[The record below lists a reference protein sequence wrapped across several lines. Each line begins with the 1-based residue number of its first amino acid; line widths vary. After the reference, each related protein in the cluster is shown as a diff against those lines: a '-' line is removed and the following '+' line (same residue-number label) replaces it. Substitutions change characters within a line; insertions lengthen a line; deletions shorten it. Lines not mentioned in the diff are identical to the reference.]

1 MVLTGSVVRG
11 GASIDAP
18 LMGRAP
24 VVPRALSR
32 GPFTLADARRHG
44 LDRWNLQGAS
54 WRRLGPQTYALARL
68 GETPQL
74 KLEAAGRRLP
84 PGAVFSGFTAA
95 WLHGLDVEPC
105 DPIEVTAPSPAR
117 ISTRAGLVVRRRA
130 MDRDEVVTRRGLAA
144 TSMLRTIRDLCPRLS
159 LTEAVAITDMALHA
173 GKVDR
178 QDLVAAAAAPT
189 AGVRVLRQVLEH
201 AEPAAESPMET
212 RLRMLLV
219 LAGLPRPEAQVAVRD
234 RLLRV
239 IGRPDLYYRDER
251 LGLEYDGG
259 THRDTL
265 VEDNRRQNRLLDA
278 GVRLL
283 RFTAGDIFDTPDHV
297 IGLVRAALAA

>member
-1 MVLTGSVVRG
+1 
-11 GASIDAP
+11 
-18 LMGRAP
+18 
-24 VVPRALSR
+24 
-32 GPFTLADARRHG
+32 
-44 LDRWNLQGAS
+44 
-54 WRRLGPQTYALARL
+54 LARL
-68 GETPQL
+68 DETPQL
-74 KLEAAGRRLP
+74 KLEAASRRLP
-84 PGAVFSGFTAA
+84 RGAVFSGFTAA

-105 DPIEVTAPSPAR
+105 DPIEVTVPSPAR

-130 MDRDEVVTRRGLAA
+130 LDRDEVVTRRGLPA
-144 TSMLRTIRDLCPRLS
+144 TSMLRTIRDLCMRLS
-159 LTEAVAITDMALHA
+159 LTEAVAVADMALHSA
-173 GKVDR
+173 KVER

-189 AGVRVLRQVLEH
+189 AGVRMLRQVLEH
-201 AEPAAESPMET
+201 AEPSAESPMET

-219 LAGLPRPEAQVAVRD
+219 LAGLPRPEAQVAIRD

-283 RFTAGDIFDTPDHV
+283 RFTAGDIFNTPDHV
-297 IGLVRAALAA
+297 IGLVRAGLAA